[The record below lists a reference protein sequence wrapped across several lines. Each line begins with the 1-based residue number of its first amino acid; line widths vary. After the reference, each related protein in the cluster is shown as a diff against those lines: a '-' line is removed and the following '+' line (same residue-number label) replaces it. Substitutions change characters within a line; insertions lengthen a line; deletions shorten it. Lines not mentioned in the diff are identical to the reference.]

1 MPVMTSTSFRR
12 ARRALVAGLA
22 ATSALALALPA
33 TAADG
38 PDPRAIDRSLRADRV
53 AGEPDRDRSASA
65 EPVLDRLGGSSR
77 YETAVAVTSAVWDD
91 GAALGYHV
99 YIASGENFPDALA
112 GGPAASHVGMP
123 LLLVPRTGT
132 LPTVVA
138 DELRRLEPSFIT
150 IFGGTGAVS
159 ASMAT
164 QLKAFAGSK
173 EVYREA
179 GANRYDTARIL
190 ANYATQWPGSTPV
203 YPDVAYVSSGTSFAD
218 ALAGGGAAALDGAP
232 LLLTPRDHLADET
245 AAALAEIGPSK
256 IVVLGGTGAV
266 STSVA
271 TALKGYAPTVV
282 RIGGTDRFDTAAR
295 VSKATF
301 PDRADVVEVF
311 LANGLGYADALAAT
325 PAVGIL
331 GDVSML
337 LTRPSCVPAPAITEV
352 SRLDPGFVT
361 AIGGPA
367 AVSEA
372 ALGGRA
378 C

>member
-1 MPVMTSTSFRR
+1 MPVMTSTS
-12 ARRALVAGLA
+12 ARRTRHVLVAGIA
-22 ATSALALALPA
+22 AAAALALALPA
-33 TAADG
+33 AAADG
-38 PDPRAIDRSLRADRV
+38 RDAAADDRADRTV
-53 AGEPDRDRSASA
+53 SRADRSRTSSA
-65 EPVLDRLGGSSR
+65 EPVLDRLGGSTR
-77 YETAVAVTSAVWDD
+77 YSTAVAVTSAVWDD

-138 DELRRLEPSFIT
+138 DELRRLQPSFIT

-164 QLKAFAGSK
+164 QLKAFAGTK

-203 YPDVAYVSSGTSFAD
+203 YPDVVYVSSGTSFAD

-266 STSVA
+266 SPDVA

-325 PAVGIL
+325 PAVGVL

-337 LTRPSCVPAPAITEV
+337 LTRPTCVPDMAFAEV
-352 SRLDPGFVT
+352 SRLEPGFVT
-361 AIGGPA
+361 AIGGTA
-367 AVSEA
+367 AVSDA